1 MPHCHIVTIDVR
13 HEEARM
19 KRTVIVTLALLLG
32 LALAQ
37 PQYGGVLRV
46 GMQTDPVGLDPHLSN
61 ATATRNMLE
70 NTYDTLVMHD
80 ETLAIVPG
88 LAESWEASDD
98 LLQWTFHLREARWHD
113 GQPVTAAD
121 VAFSIMRIK
130 DPEVA
135 SPRSGNFA
143 VVETVEAIDDRTV
156 VFTLSQPFTPLLSF
170 LAMSLNVIVPQ
181 HVVEAN
187 GDLQNVTVGS
197 GPFRFV
203 EYLPQTRLVLERF
216 DDYWGVDADGRAL
229 PYLDGITFTFYPDPT
244 ARTTAIATGDV
255 DWIEY
260 VPAVDVLSLQADPN
274 VEVVGGLAANFRSV
288 QFNTT
293 IPPFDDYRVR
303 QAFAYA
309 IDKQAVVDLALFGT
323 GGVVARG
330 TTVPAGNFYAVES
343 TPYDTRDVEKAR
355 ALLAEAG
362 LADGFEFDFYITST
376 YDFLRDPA
384 EIIQSNLADIGVTA
398 TIRMEDWSIFLPNYI
413 AGDFVVLV
421 SGSSG
426 QTDPDAFLYTPFHS
440 TSANNFGKFSDA
452 RVDELLTAGRQEPDP
467 EVRRELYVEA
477 QERILELSPHV
488 FLFHSAQYSAH
499 RPRVEGFVHF
509 PNTSYLGFRTTWL
522 AN

>member
-1 MPHCHIVTIDVR
+1 
-13 HEEARM
+13 
-19 KRTVIVTLALLLG
+19 
-32 LALAQ
+32 
-37 PQYGGVLRV
+37 
-46 GMQTDPVGLDPHLSN
+46 
-61 ATATRNMLE
+61 
-70 NTYDTLVMHD
+70 
-80 ETLAIVPG
+80 
-88 LAESWEASDD
+88 
-98 LLQWTFHLREARWHD
+98 
-113 GQPVTAAD
+113 
-121 VAFSIMRIK
+121 
-130 DPEVA
+130 
-135 SPRSGNFA
+135 
-143 VVETVEAIDDRTV
+143 
-156 VFTLSQPFTPLLSF
+156 
-170 LAMSLNVIVPQ
+170 
-181 HVVEAN
+181 
-187 GDLQNVTVGS
+187 
-197 GPFRFV
+197 
-203 EYLPQTRLVLERF
+203 
-216 DDYWGVDADGRAL
+216 
-229 PYLDGITFTFYPDPT
+229 
-244 ARTTAIATGDV
+244 
-255 DWIEY
+255 

-330 TTVPAGNFYAVES
+330 TTVPAGELLRRRVDALRH
-343 TPYDTRDVEKAR
+343 RDVEKAR

-467 EVRRELYVEA
+467 EARRELYVEA

-499 RPRVEGFVHF
+499 RPRVQGFVHF
-509 PNTSYLGFRTTWL
+509 PNTRDLLAVYDRRPRSRGHEEPLVARRMAVVGSAGRFACRKRHERSLRALGAAQDLETRRPIVVQPVLFHAAAYAAPALVAVTRRRAQTARDLRTRPRTPATCTGRPSRRRQWPGGGPGCGGSRSPQ
-522 AN
+522 A

>member
-1 MPHCHIVTIDVR
+1 
-13 HEEARM
+13 M
-19 KRTVIVTLALLLG
+19 KRTILLTLALLLG

-37 PQYGGVLRV
+37 PQYGGTLRV
-46 GMQTDPVGLDPHLSN
+46 GMQTDPVGLDPHITN

-113 GQPVTAAD
+113 GQPVTAQD

-135 SPRSGNFA
+135 SPRSGNFG
-143 VVETVEAIDDRTV
+143 VVDNVEAVDDRTV

-181 HVVEAN
+181 HVVEER
-187 GDLQNVTVGS
+187 GDLQNVVVGS

-203 EYLPQTRLVLERF
+203 EYLPQTRLVLQRF
-216 DDYWGVDADGRAL
+216 DDYWATDADGNHL

-274 VEVVGGLAANFRSV
+274 VEVVGGLAANFRSL
-288 QFNTT
+288 QINNTVA
-293 IPPFDDYRVR
+293 PFDDYRVR

-309 IDKQAVVDLALFGT
+309 IDKQSVVDLALFGT

-330 TTVPAGNFYAVES
+330 TTIPAGNFYAVES
-343 TPYDTRDVEKAR
+343 TPYDARDVEAAR

-362 LADGFEFDFYITST
+362 FPDGFEFEFYITST

-398 TIRMEDWSIFLPNYI
+398 NIRMEDWSIFLPTYLG
-413 AGDFVVLV
+413 GDYTAIVT
-421 SGSSG
+421 GSSG
-426 QTDPDAFLYTPFHS
+426 QTDPDAFLYTHFHS
-440 TSANNFGKFSDA
+440 TSANNVTNFFDE
-452 RVDELLTAGRQEPDP
+452 RVDELLAAGRQEPDP
-467 EVRRELYVEA
+467 EVRRGLYLEA

-499 RPRVEGFVHF
+499 RPRVEGFVHY
-509 PNTSYLGFRTTWL
+509 PNTSYLAFRHTWL